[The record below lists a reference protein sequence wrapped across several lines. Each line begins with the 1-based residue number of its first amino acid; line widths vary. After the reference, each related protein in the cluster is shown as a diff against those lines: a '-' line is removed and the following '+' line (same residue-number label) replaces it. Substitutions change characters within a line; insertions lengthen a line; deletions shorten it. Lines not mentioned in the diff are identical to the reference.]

1 MLVPQHV
8 ALPGQRLVALPAT
21 EVAAVPIL
29 AHRLRVL
36 ATENQLERK
45 KKESG
50 QFRIR
55 WKLFQTGLLLPEC
68 FSLDPIPRLIIKE
81 NRFENDASLPRQF
94 FLFSFWQRLN
104 VGRQSLASNS
114 NSSKEK
120 RSATIFQHLFQ
131 HDLVRGEIYDF
142 QDTLLSQHR
151 FFHSVCFR
159 LTKLPPQS
167 SSQSL
172 SFSFSLSLSLSLFF
186 LVAAVSCVQGVS
198 IDLLVICTLV
208 ECCCMCWLSI
218 FCTGEHIIYI
228 YIYT

>member
-45 KKESG
+45 KEESG

-104 VGRQSLASNS
+104 DNLSLRIRIRARRREARRSFSIFFNTIS
-114 NSSKEK
+114 CVARYTISKIRSSH
-120 RSATIFQHLFQ
+120 SIVFFTACVF
-131 HDLVRGEIYDF
+131 VSPNY
-142 QDTLLSQHR
+142 HR
-151 FFHSVCFR
+151 KVPR
-159 LTKLPPQS
+159 NL
-167 SSQSL
+167 SL
-172 SFSFSLSLSLSLFF
+172 SFFFSRRRSVLRTRCFDRFAGNMYL
-186 LVAAVSCVQGVS
+186 G
-198 IDLLVICTLV
+198 
-208 ECCCMCWLSI
+208 
-218 FCTGEHIIYI
+218 
-228 YIYT
+228 